1 MSLRF
6 IKQLEMSYNSY
17 TAEDF
22 VLDKEFRDW
31 VMNPDTESN
40 RYWKEWLD
48 NNPKKSDIIKS
59 AIKLIQVLPVE
70 QHSLTKTEI
79 DIIINNIEDAI
90 DNPHAKSSFN
100 SENVI
105 PINPL
110 VMVMRE
116 DNKENSFRY
125 SRIAKIAATILLVLS
140 LSYLLY
146 DKPNLGSE
154 AKLISKSELIT
165 KENPKGQK
173 STIFLKDGSKVI
185 LNANS
190 KISYLKPF
198 DEDQR
203 VVALEGEA
211 FFEVA
216 KDKDRPFKVVSGVIT
231 TTALG
236 TSFNIKAYP
245 EVEQVKV
252 SLATGKVKI
261 ARSDNGDLTSIVH
274 FLEPGEELTY
284 SPISGYT
291 KTLFD
296 KEEVLAWKDGIIYF
310 KNADAEKVILK
321 LEKWYGVEINTTNE
335 SSRKWSITAKFDN
348 QSLENVLKSL
358 AYSEKFDYSLNE
370 KNVTI
375 KY

>member
-252 SLATGKVKI
+252 
-261 ARSDNGDLTSIVH
+261 
-274 FLEPGEELTY
+274 
-284 SPISGYT
+284 
-291 KTLFD
+291 
-296 KEEVLAWKDGIIYF
+296 
-310 KNADAEKVILK
+310 
-321 LEKWYGVEINTTNE
+321 
-335 SSRKWSITAKFDN
+335 
-348 QSLENVLKSL
+348 
-358 AYSEKFDYSLNE
+358 
-370 KNVTI
+370 
-375 KY
+375 